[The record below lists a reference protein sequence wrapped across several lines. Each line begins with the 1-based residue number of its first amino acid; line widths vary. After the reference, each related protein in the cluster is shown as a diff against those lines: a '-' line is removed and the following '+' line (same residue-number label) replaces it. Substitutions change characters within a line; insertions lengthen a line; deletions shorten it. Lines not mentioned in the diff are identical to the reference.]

1 MPPTNFFTAKSEDP
15 NDIIRFSDDE
25 DDDLLSNDADSLLVQ
40 GSKKLDRAM
49 LGWHYRS
56 RYETLISYS
65 NHAFYDP
72 ALLTIA
78 DKTVHHTDKGV
89 IEISQAD
96 DAIKSADS
104 LYDRSISFHFHP
116 NSIHEKRNNADEA
129 NYIAQLV
136 RELLK
141 LKVPDSIGIV
151 AFSREQQHTIED
163 ALTMLAVSDKEF
175 EQQLEEAY
183 NRREDDQFV
192 GLFVKNLENV
202 QGGERHIIIMSVCN
216 GFDSHKKMIMNFG
229 PVNKKGGE
237 KRLNVIF
244 SRAKTHMAIVNSIRH
259 FNITNEHNEGAN
271 YLKRFLHYAELI
283 SNGNMAMARTV
294 LDSLVLNAVYNY
306 LQWLQLIKSRQQL
319 YLIAVQNNFFI
330 IFQLFQKPGHHYS

>member
-1 MPPTNFFTAKSEDP
+1 
-15 NDIIRFSDDE
+15 
-25 DDDLLSNDADSLLVQ
+25 
-40 GSKKLDRAM
+40 M

-65 NHAFYDP
+65 NHAFYDA
-72 ALLTIA
+72 ALLTIP
-78 DKTVHHTDKGV
+78 DKTVHHTNKGV

-116 NSIHEKRNNADEA
+116 NSIYEKRNNADEA

-141 LKVPDSIGIV
+141 RKVPDSIDIV
-151 AFSREQQHTIED
+151 AFSQEQQHTIEN

-183 NRREDDQFV
+183 NRTEDDQFV

-202 QGGERHIIIMSVCN
+202 QGDERDIIIMSFCY

-244 SRAKTHMAIVNSIRH
+244 SCAKKHMAIVSSIRH
-259 FNITNEHNEGAN
+259 FNITNEYNEGAN
-271 YLKRFLHYAELI
+271 YFKHFLHYAELV
-283 SNGNMAMARTV
+283 SNSNMTMARTV
-294 LDSLVLNAVYNY
+294 LDSLVLNKNKGSAVSNNSVVVKE
-306 LQWLQLIKSRQQL
+306 IKSEL
-319 YLIAVQNNFFI
+319 EKIGY
-330 IFQLFQKPGHHYS
+330 